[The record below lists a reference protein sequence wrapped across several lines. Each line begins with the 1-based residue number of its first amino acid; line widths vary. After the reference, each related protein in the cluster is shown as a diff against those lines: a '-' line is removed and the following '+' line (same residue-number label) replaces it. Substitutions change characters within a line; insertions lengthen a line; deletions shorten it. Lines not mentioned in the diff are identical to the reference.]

1 MALFSKEGL
10 DTESRMESFD
20 IQKRKSA
27 EYHRAYYKA
36 NKDRIA
42 DYQRAYRE
50 AHKDQIAEKMR
61 EKRKM

>member
-10 DTESRMESFD
+10 DAESRMESFD

-27 EYHRAYYKA
+27 EYHRAYYEA

-42 DYQRAYRE
+42 
-50 AHKDQIAEKMR
+50 EKQR